1 MKKRIVAM
9 LLALIMLLGLLP
21 VSALAAEGS
30 CKVVI
35 GISQGHYYTSN
46 GDETG
51 INKCERTLSVDDSS
65 EHTFGYEFI
74 WNSDA
79 GGKIYNGGW
88 QLCLT
93 VDGKPAEKPNAYVYS
108 NNMAGAKAVIA
119 TFLGEEL
126 KPGRDASC
134 GARINMGK
142 YPEMDYRRDKTY
154 TLNYDDNVTDDSV
167 SNMPASVSDTNKN
180 GKATFSITDT
190 IPTRDGYD
198 FLGWDENPNAASAA
212 YAKGGSITISTD
224 TTLYAVWQLR
234 QPSTDIPEP
243 TKPSKPPM
251 SQFANDVLVHCE
263 NRSNEHADASYQDI
277 YLDTTN
283 STRYTEVTVNGE
295 NVWKDA
301 DGEWTYRIKLNK
313 DEYIKAFNKNP
324 KINTTHTDT
333 NPREETYVTW
343 KHDGTSWKLVPAA
356 GQTGTR
362 IGAVIKVKCTP
373 VPTSDEPT
381 LANTDLNL
389 IVKCVT
395 NNAAHSERS
404 MPLKA
409 GTFKMIGTVQ
419 EKFCTIEVETAQ
431 YVAAFDTGHPGT
443 HTAAK
448 TIRVELYLKKNDSTA
463 KWTNNKSATDN
474 VIEVTCEPKAP
485 TADELKKLEMAVQVK
500 CVVDELQQHKDGYDL
515 LGEYNKDYFVN
526 EPRKVGDDWLCD
538 ISYIPDLYV
547 AKFNKAFPNLKH
559 VQNNEK
565 IDPVTLSWD
574 GNSWQPK
581 KQGLVPVTEVY
592 TVTFDSNGGTPVPP
606 KKEVEYG
613 LTATEPAA
621 PEKTGYTF
629 DGWYLGDEKYD
640 FSAAVKQNITL
651 TAKWSPAT
659 VYLFVQPVD
668 SGNNP
673 LTGKNAL
680 NAATLA
686 RAGFTASKF
695 GGYNHPNKEWITV
708 GKMTTALLLPTFPK
722 MTDITGTWLDAVKG
736 ELKTG
741 TYTPHADAAD
751 FKANISQAIWTKL
764 QYMTDNY
771 SHYGYEGK
779 SEGYHLDG
787 KLTFYWVKFDGNG
800 ATLESMPKNNYG
812 DVYDYY
818 ITGGKVTMPAA
829 PTRDGYTFDGW
840 YLDGA
845 EAPFDFNTT
854 ITSDITLKAKWKLN
868 TYIIASTLRVNN
880 GDPVKDEGKTY
891 SWSHRYGDDF
901 GVTIDYTDMF
911 KTLKEKALEVDA
923 ANKPCDAEIELRFP
937 GDKNRDGKLFN
948 KTILTYGQAGGGW
961 NPGVK
966 NTAYIWGYATTSYE
980 VIFNSNG
987 GSAVRTQIVKYGEK
1001 AAKPEDPTMKGYNF
1015 LGWFDK
1021 DGNPFDFDTEI
1032 THKTEL
1038 KAQWEKKDYII
1049 ASDLRVNNG
1058 DPVKDEDKTY
1068 AWTHRY
1074 GGKYKENI
1082 DYQPMFD
1089 ALKARA
1095 LKADEA
1101 NEPNPNKVD
1110 VELHFP
1116 KSSNLFNEAIQTY
1129 GQDGGG
1135 WNPGVKNTAYIW
1147 GYVYTYYDVT
1157 FVTGVDGLT
1166 VEPRLVK
1173 SGDKATEPAAPT
1185 KTGYTFDGWYTDE
1198 ALTDPF
1204 TFDTPITRKTTLYAK
1219 WKANTYTV
1227 TFNANGGKGTMDDQ
1241 TFTYDVEQ
1249 ALTANAFTR
1258 TGYTF
1263 TGWNTAADGTGEAF
1277 ADKAK
1282 VKNLTTKANGVVTL
1296 YAQWKANKY
1305 TVKFDK
1311 NSSSAAGT
1319 MEDQSFTYD
1328 EAAKALSKN
1337 TFSRVGYTFNGWNTK
1352 KDGSGTAY
1360 TDEQTVKNLTT
1371 EANGVVTLYAQWNI
1385 NLYPF
1390 VFDSQDGSAVP
1401 TQTVAHGSTA
1411 TKPADPTR
1419 AGYWFDGWYTDKTFK
1434 TKYNFSTPV
1443 TGPTTVYARWS
1454 MIIIP
1459 STITKKNPKLNTYDH
1474 FAYVQG
1480 YPDGTVK
1487 PAGNITRAETA
1498 AILFRLMDNSSRKT
1512 YLSTKSGFRDV
1523 TAGSWY
1529 NTYVATL
1536 NNAGVITDSANG
1548 YFRPN
1553 EAITRAELAAML
1565 ASFTE
1570 TTRAANYFD
1579 DVSANHWA
1587 AKAIA
1592 ICAKLGWITGYPDG
1606 SFRPDRNVTRAELMA
1621 MINRATGRAPKS
1633 ADAFLPGM
1641 KTWCDNTA
1649 DKWYYLDVQEAT
1661 NSHSYAVS
1669 PTELWTALTAA
1680 PDWSR
1685 YE

>member
-21 VSALAAEGS
+21 M
-30 CKVVI
+30 
-35 GISQGHYYTSN
+35 
-46 GDETG
+46 
-51 INKCERTLSVDDSS
+51 SVFAVDA
-65 EHTFGYEFI
+65 
-74 WNSDA
+74 DA
-79 GGKIYNGGW
+79 GLNDTGDNEAVGYDTG
-88 QLCLT
+88 
-93 VDGKPAEKPNAYVYS
+93 DGNVNPIDTGNSVP
-108 NNMAGAKAVIA
+108 KAPIA
-119 TFLGEEL
+119 TKLLQTVYFICSGGETISPATDVKVLNSGIQKGTTYRADVDKDFLNAVLNEKGL
-126 KPGRDASC
+126 SDHTLGNYTTSVTYSW
-134 GARINMGK
+134 NT
-142 YPEMDYRRDKTY
+142 DKQTWE
-154 TLNYDDNVTDDSV
+154 T
-167 SNMPASVSDTNKN
+167 SDTVSVNL
-180 GKATFSITDT
+180 THPPIEIDPDV
-190 IPTRDGYD
+190 IP
-198 FLGWDENPNAASAA
+198 A
-212 YAKGGSITISTD
+212 
-224 TTLYAVWQLR
+224 
-234 QPSTDIPEP
+234 P
-243 TKPSKPPM
+243 TKPSKPKLSEEGSP
-251 SQFANDVLVHCE
+251 VLVHCE
-263 NRSNEHADASYQDI
+263 NRSNEHASTSCQDI

-283 STRYTEVTVNGE
+283 SARYTEVTVNGE

-324 KINTTHTDT
+324 NINTTHTDT
-333 NPREETYVTW
+333 NPGEETYVTW
-343 KHDGTSWKLVPAA
+343 KHDGTSWKLVLAA
-356 GQTGTR
+356 GQSAGV
-362 IGAVIKVKCTP
+362 GAVINVKCTP

-381 LANTDLNL
+381 LANTDLKL

-395 NNAAHSERS
+395 NKAAHSERS

-409 GTFKMIGTVQ
+409 GTFKMNGTVQ
-419 EKFCTIEVETAQ
+419 DRSQLKFCTIEVETAQ
-431 YVAAFDTGHPGT
+431 YVAEFDTGH
-443 HTAAK
+443 
-448 TIRVELYLKKNDSTA
+448 TA
-463 KWTNNKSATDN
+463 KQPSLTITLYQNPTTGRWNNNQTLGTVDN
-474 VIEVTCEPKAP
+474 VIEVTCEPEAP

-526 EPRKVGDDWLCD
+526 EPRKVGDDWFCD

-559 VQNNEK
+559 VQNIEK
-565 IDPVTLSWD
+565 IDPVTLRWD

-651 TAKWSPAT
+651 KAKWSPAT

-686 RAGFTASKF
+686 RAGFKASTF
-695 GGYNHPNKEWITV
+695 GGYNYSNKEWITV
-708 GKMTTALLLPTFPK
+708 GKMTTALKLPTYK
-722 MTDITGTWLDAVKG
+722 SVTDITGIWLDAVKG
-736 ELKTG
+736 ELKNG
-741 TYTPHADAAD
+741 TYTPHANAAD
-751 FKANISQAIWTKL
+751 FNAKSQGCVDWNNLK
-764 QYMTDNY
+764 YMPASC
-771 SHYGYEGK
+771 SHYGYPGK

-800 ATLESMPKNNYG
+800 ATPESMPKNNYG

-845 EAPFDFNTT
+845 EAPFDFNST
-854 ITSDITLKAKWKLN
+854 ITSDITLTAKWKLN
-868 TYIIASTLRVNN
+868 TYTLC
-880 GDPVKDEGKTY
+880 T
-891 SWSHRYGDDF
+891 
-901 GVTIDYTDMF
+901 
-911 KTLKEKALEVDA
+911 TLKLNGSDTAYKVPDRDFSWTYRESGEKDTDINYASFKNVLAAKAREIDA
-923 ANKPCDAEIELRFP
+923 ANSPSEKQIDIVFSVGKIADVEQEI
-937 GDKNRDGKLFN
+937 KK
-948 KTILTYGQAGGGW
+948 YGQEGINW
-961 NPGVK
+961 QPNNK
-966 NTAYIWGYATTSYE
+966 NTAY
-980 VIFNSNG
+980 V
-987 GSAVRTQIVKYGEK
+987 SA
-1001 AAKPEDPTMKGYNF
+1001 
-1015 LGWFDK
+1015 
-1021 DGNPFDFDTEI
+1021 
-1032 THKTEL
+1032 
-1038 KAQWEKKDYII
+1038 
-1049 ASDLRVNNG
+1049 S
-1058 DPVKDEDKTY
+1058 
-1068 AWTHRY
+1068 
-1074 GGKYKENI
+1074 
-1082 DYQPMFD
+1082 
-1089 ALKARA
+1089 
-1095 LKADEA
+1095 
-1101 NEPNPNKVD
+1101 
-1110 VELHFP
+1110 
-1116 KSSNLFNEAIQTY
+1116 
-1129 GQDGGG
+1129 
-1135 WNPGVKNTAYIW
+1135 
-1147 GYVYTYYDVT
+1147 VYTYYDVT
-1157 FVTGVDGLT
+1157 FMDGDTTLGTKT
-1166 VEPRLVK
+1166 VK
-1173 SGDKATEPAAPT
+1173 CGDTVSFADPT
-1185 KTGYTFDGWYTDE
+1185 KNGYNFTGWYTAAEGGDKVE
-1198 ALTDPF
+1198 LTTPVTKSMTLYAHWTPNTYRYEIHYFLQAPDGSYVEKEVDKTPTGVFDTTVTITPDANKYGAHYPYNSVKSVVSGVVTVDDPATILKLYVYYDLDF
-1204 TFDTPITRKTTLYAK
+1204 HTLTFDTMGGSRIDPVKVRHGNAVAK
-1219 WKANTYTV
+1219 PKDPV
-1227 TFNANGGKGTMDDQ
+1227 NG
-1241 TFTYDVEQ
+1241 
-1249 ALTANAFTR
+1249 
-1258 TGYTF
+1258 
-1263 TGWNTAADGTGEAF
+1263 
-1277 ADKAK
+1277 
-1282 VKNLTTKANGVVTL
+1282 
-1296 YAQWKANKY
+1296 
-1305 TVKFDK
+1305 
-1311 NSSSAAGT
+1311 
-1319 MEDQSFTYD
+1319 
-1328 EAAKALSKN
+1328 
-1337 TFSRVGYTFNGWNTK
+1337 
-1352 KDGSGTAY
+1352 
-1360 TDEQTVKNLTT
+1360 
-1371 EANGVVTLYAQWNI
+1371 
-1385 NLYPF
+1385 
-1390 VFDSQDGSAVP
+1390 
-1401 TQTVAHGSTA
+1401 
-1411 TKPADPTR
+1411 
-1419 AGYWFDGWYTDKTFK
+1419 GYWFDGWYTDKTYR
-1434 TKYNFSTPV
+1434 TPYNFATPLTQDTTIYAKWFLIVLPGV
-1443 TGPTTVYARWS
+1443 T
-1454 MIIIP
+1454 I
-1459 STITKKNPKLNTYDH
+1459 KKATPKLNTYDH

-1523 TAGSWY
+1523 TASSWY

-1641 KTWCDNTA
+1641 KTWSDNTA